1 VTASLPLGY
10 NLYVPYM
17 IDGHNLIP
25 RLGLSLSSADDEMQ
39 LVAVLREFCRLT
51 RKKAEVY
58 FDDSPPG
65 QPRTQN
71 FGALTAHFVRAP
83 AEADD
88 AIAARLSRLGG
99 EAKNWVLVSSDHR
112 VQAEG
117 RAAHAQVISSDAF
130 ARTVTET
137 LRAAAAKSGEA
148 APGMDEEELREW
160 LQIFMNK

>member
-1 VTASLPLGY
+1 M
-10 NLYVPYM
+10 PYL

-25 RLGLSLSSADDEMQ
+25 HLGISLSSPDDEME
-39 LVAVLREFCRLT
+39 LVTLLREFCRLN
-51 RKKAEVY
+51 RKRAEVY

-65 QPRTQN
+65 QPRTRT
-71 FGALTAHFVRAP
+71 FGALTAHFVRSP
-83 AEADD
+83 GEADD
-88 AIAARLSRLGG
+88 AIAARLSRLAG

-117 RAAHAQVISSDAF
+117 RAARAQVVSSEAF

-137 LRAAAAKSGEA
+137 LRAAAGKPAET
-148 APGMDEEELREW
+148 APGMDEDELRDW